1 MQKAVWQI
9 IIMLALQVA
18 AIFSLSGQQL
28 VADINLTSVGADPR
42 GLKPAPGSLVF
53 LANSFE
59 FGTELFQSDGTA
71 AGTHVLLD
79 VEPGATDGCYA
90 YYSVIG
96 NAVYAITFDI
106 NFVRSI
112 WKIDLA
118 TQEAL
123 LLHTVPTNS
132 GYTLGLDDA
141 FFAVGNNVLFTV
153 RNGNGMFELWKTD
166 GTPDGTALVSPL
178 AVNAFPDQFTVL
190 QEVLYF
196 VMDDGLHGRELWR
209 SDGTEAGT
217 YLVKDIDQQNT
228 GYGLFE
234 LTAFQDRLYFVATEQ
249 TFYYELWTSDGTEAG
264 TKLFADLSPNGVSSG
279 PGNLTVAGDQ
289 LFFTARVEMQAGLKL
304 WVTDGTPQNTNLVTS
319 NINAAQL
326 RASDG
331 QLYFIGQDG
340 INGAELWTSDG
351 TPAGTALLA
360 DIIPGLA
367 SGDYGPSLNI
377 GSDGLTVYFAAGDS
391 LHGRELWKTSGLPG
405 EATLAKDIFPGSR
418 ASDLTEIT
426 GWNGRVF
433 FTATDGLHGRELY
446 TSDGSAAGTQ
456 RVTALNPTGAGSSPY
471 EFEIFQDLLV
481 FSAHDGVHGFEPWS
495 SDGTSAGTT
504 LLLDVYPGI
513 ENSAPFF
520 EAATS
525 SGLFFLAD
533 NPEVG
538 REIWKTDGTTAGTVL
553 LKDIHPGQG
562 DGSTERIV
570 SLGDKIVFNA
580 YRPGEQEELWVSD
593 GTTAGTQLLLDIV
606 PNGQSFPQLL
616 RQTVSFNGV
625 PTALFNAR
633 SGSPLQD
640 HIWKT
645 DGTVAGTAPLL
656 VPGLF
661 YIGDPVQLGAEV
673 IFSGGGLGY
682 VESELYKTDGSAAG
696 TSLVKDIF
704 PGPGSGGLSYLTPFK
719 NQVFFSADDGF
730 YGSELWRTDGSPA
743 GTFLLKDIAVGNAA
757 SLPNTFY
764 NFNDSLLFFT
774 AANNAI
780 NDFEL
785 WVTTGTADGT
795 SLLKDI
801 RPGDEPSYP
810 RDFVTFGNLVYFS
823 ADDGVHGRELWQTD
837 GTPAGTFLVKDLYP
851 GLASGDPSDLLI
863 FKDYIYFSAN
873 DGLHG
878 QELWRF
884 PADSVTITHAPVSTH
899 LNVYPNPAAQVLN
912 IAFDRTGLWDVAA
925 YNVLGKLADR
935 FQVAGLRQHQVSITH
950 WPVGFYSL
958 VATNRAAGTQVVAKI
973 QVVRE

>member
-9 IIMLALQVA
+9 IVMLAFQVA

-79 VEPGATDGCYA
+79 VEPGATDGRYA

-249 TFYYELWTSDGTEAG
+249 TFYY
-264 TKLFADLSPNGVSSG
+264 
-279 PGNLTVAGDQ
+279 
-289 LFFTARVEMQAGLKL
+289 
-304 WVTDGTPQNTNLVTS
+304 
-319 NINAAQL
+319 
-326 RASDG
+326 
-331 QLYFIGQDG
+331 
-340 INGAELWTSDG
+340 ELWTSDG

-682 VESELYKTDGSAAG
+682 VESELYKNDGSAAG

-851 GLASGDPSDLLI
+851 GLASSDPSDLLI